1 MQRQEKVVFLIN
13 KNNSQL
19 FAYFPEIKNSNI
31 QNKIKW
37 NSNSLNIPNNIDINY
52 IKQCRLAKPY
62 EYYEL
67 KNKLESI
74 GYKLQIINE

>member
-1 MQRQEKVVFLIN
+1 VT
-13 KNNSQL
+13 
-19 FAYFPEIKNSNI
+19 
-31 QNKIKW
+31 
-37 NSNSLNIPNNIDINY
+37 IDINY